1 MAANGFRCKKCGS
14 PFVKMR
20 AVNGVRVFFTLIC
33 VGILG
38 LAFIIMIDQ
47 ISDPMLPELPFINV
61 NSVMAALVVLV
72 LVNLASFQT
81 INGEKKKYLSDGK
94 LLCPSCQGIVKEEQ
108 YQAHLTEELERSKWT
123 SELKA
128 LTESDPV
135 LRSVVQEWVLSNE
148 GGEPGQPVVIDLR
161 KAINLDKAGNYE
173 GAAKIFEEHKLWSSA
188 GKVREKNRVQMVKHV
203 TVDMN
208 QLIEQIGNK
217 GLAVP
222 YKCHNCGASITIDKN
237 SSATGLKFCS
247 YCGTAY
253 NIEEMSKIVQEALAI

>member
-1 MAANGFRCKKCGS
+1 MAANGFHCKKCGS

-38 LAFIIMIDQ
+38 LAFFIMIDQ
-47 ISDPMLPELPFINV
+47 ISDPILPELPFINV
-61 NSVMAALVVLV
+61 NSVVAALVVLV
-72 LVNLASFQT
+72 LVNLASSQT
-81 INGEKKKYLSDGK
+81 INAEKKKYLTNGV
-94 LLCPSCQGIVKEEQ
+94 LLCPACQVKVKEEQ
-108 YQAHLTEELERSKWT
+108 FQATMAEEGERSKWT
-123 SELKA
+123 LDLKA
-128 LTESDPV
+128 MTESDPV
-135 LRSVVQEWVLSNE
+135 LRSVVQEWQMANE
-148 GGEPGQPVVIDLR
+148 GREPGQPVVAELK
-161 KAINLDKAGNYE
+161 KAINLEKAGNFE
-173 GAAKIFEEHKLWSSA
+173 GAAKIYEEHKLWSSA
-188 GKVREKNRVQMVKHV
+188 GKVRQKDRVQMVKHV

-222 YKCHNCGASITIDKN
+222 YRCHNCGASITIDKN
-237 SSATGLKFCS
+237 SSATGLQFCS